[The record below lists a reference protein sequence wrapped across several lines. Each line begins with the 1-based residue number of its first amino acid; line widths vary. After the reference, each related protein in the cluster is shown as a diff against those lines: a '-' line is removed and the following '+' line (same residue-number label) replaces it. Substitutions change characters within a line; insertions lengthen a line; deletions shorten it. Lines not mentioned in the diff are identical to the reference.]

1 MSDLQ
6 CPTRLFLARHGEAEY
21 ESELVT
27 DDGGSLSAAGRR
39 QARELAEQL
48 RAERIARVWCSPLS
62 RAVQTAEIA
71 AGVLGVDVVVRE
83 GLREYGVGAIAGTEA
98 DEAAELGPVFEA
110 WTAGDDA
117 ASIPGGEGVAEIAGR
132 VTRVLDEVRDA
143 HRGEGVLVVSHG
155 GAIMVT
161 VPMLLAAPRASAYD
175 LVLPGGGYV
184 ALEGDASGWR
194 AATAR

>member
-6 CPTRLFLARHGEAEY
+6 CPTRLFLARHGEADY

-39 QARELAEQL
+39 QARELAERL

-117 ASIPGGEGVAEIAGR
+117 ARIPGGEAVAEIAGR
-132 VTRVLDEVRDA
+132 VTGVLDEVRDA